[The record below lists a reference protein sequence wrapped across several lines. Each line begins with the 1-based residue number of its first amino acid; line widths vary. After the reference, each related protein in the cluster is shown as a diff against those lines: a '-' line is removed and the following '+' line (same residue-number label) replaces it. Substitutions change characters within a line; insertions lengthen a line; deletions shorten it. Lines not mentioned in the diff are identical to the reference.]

1 MNKSILNNRGR
12 EMVLKIVMVLTIA
25 LVIPSLSM
33 AQSFYVAPQLG
44 YSLPTTDSEPYG
56 NNIAAD
62 SDFPT
67 EFEAEGS
74 FVGGIGL
81 GYI

>member
-1 MNKSILNNRGR
+1 MNQSSINNSGKILV
-12 EMVLKIVMVLTIA
+12 MKIAVVLVMA
-25 LVIPSLSM
+25 LAIPSLTM
-33 AQSFYVAPQLG
+33 AQSFYVAPQVG
-44 YSLPTTDSEPYG
+44 YSLSTTDSEPYG